1 MTRTWQ
7 LQEAKNKLSEVV
19 ARAETEGPQTITRH
33 GVAVAVVVAADAFRR
48 NEQPSSLA
56 DFFAQSPLRGV
67 DLDLERD
74 TDVGRDVDL

>member
-1 MTRTWQ
+1 MARSWQ

-33 GVAVAVVVAADAFRR
+33 GVAVAVVVAAEEFRR
-48 NEQPSSLA
+48 SEQASSLT

-74 TDVGRDVDL
+74 ADVGRDVDL